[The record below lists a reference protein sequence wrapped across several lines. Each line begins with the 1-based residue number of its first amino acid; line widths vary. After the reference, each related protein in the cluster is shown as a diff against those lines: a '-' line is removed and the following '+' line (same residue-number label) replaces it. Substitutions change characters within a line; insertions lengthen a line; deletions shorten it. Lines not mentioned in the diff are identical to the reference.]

1 MKREG
6 SPWSG
11 VGVVCSKELAD
22 HLTSVRMRILE
33 VLIVLAAIGAT
44 YVASEQ
50 LRASVAE
57 SPFAFLQLF
66 TTAQQPLPSFV
77 SFLTFFV
84 PLVAIGLG
92 FDAINGEHNR
102 GTLSRVLAQP
112 IYRDALIIGKFLA
125 AMATMAIVLVGLWL
139 VTTGLGILFLGLPPS
154 GASVARGLC
163 FLVATLFYAGIWVAA
178 AMLCSILFRQA
189 TTSALAALGLWL
201 LFVVMWPIAVQFVAQ
216 AVHPAHLGGQAQAQ
230 AQQLSMMLERISP
243 NTLYGEAV
251 TALLHPTVR
260 TLGPVFFYQ
269 IQGAML
275 GNPLPLGQSLVI
287 VWPQLTSLVAGTIG
301 LFVIMY
307 LVFQRREIRA

>member
-22 HLTSVRMRILE
+22 HLSSVRMRILE
-33 VLIVLAAIGAT
+33 VLILLAAIGAV
-44 YVASEQ
+44 YAASQQ
-50 LRASVAE
+50 LRATVAE

-66 TTAQQPLPSFV
+66 TTAQKPLPSFV

-125 AMATMAIVLVGLWL
+125 AMATLAVLLLGLWL
-139 VTTGLGILFLGLPPS
+139 VTTGLGIWFLGLPPS
-154 GASVARGLC
+154 GVSVARGLC
-163 FLVATLFYAGIWVAA
+163 FLLATLFYAGIWVAA

-201 LFVVMWPIAVQFVAQ
+201 LFVVLWPIAVQFIAQ
-216 AVHPAHLGGQAQAQ
+216 AVHPAQFGPGAMQAH
-230 AQQLSMMLERISP
+230 QLSMMLSRISP

-260 TLGPVFFYQ
+260 TLGPVFFFQ
-269 IQGAML
+269 IQGAVL
-275 GNPLPLGQSLVI
+275 GNPLSLSQSLVI
-287 VWPQLTSLVAGTIG
+287 VWPQLTSLIAGTIG
-301 LFVIMY
+301 LFVVMY
-307 LVFQRREIRA
+307 LIFQRREIRA